1 MSPSPATS
9 LLQQLRKNHPLLPLL
24 GGEDRDR
31 EIRRRGGACPGAADA
46 EAEADLPARL
56 LLLNRRPILFPVEIW
71 RPSLL
76 LHRPSSCVPKHT
88 RGRRAVARAAGKMRA
103 RLGVACGE
111 EDVRSPGYGPR
122 RRRGFLA
129 RASVRGPRQRGRPW
143 CGSVLTDLDL
153 EVSST
158 RGQRRRLPFL
168 LLLHS
173 SCFPLPARAAV
184 VRARHRVARRPPP
197 CWRFGSCVGR
207 TLICLPSLLRC
218 KMRSLIAC
226 SDGGR
231 FFTVHY
237 AFWV

>member
-1 MSPSPATS
+1 MPW
-9 LLQQLRKNHPLLPLL
+9 R
-24 GGEDRDR
+24 G
-31 EIRRRGGACPGAADA
+31 RRGGRGRSAG
-46 EAEADLPARL
+46 
-56 LLLNRRPILFPVEIW
+56 
-71 RPSLL
+71 
-76 LHRPSSCVPKHT
+76 PSSSPQPAPHPLPHRDLAPFSSPPPAILLRPQT
-88 RGRRAVARAAGKMRA
+88 HEGGRAVARAAGKMRA

-129 RASVRGPRQRGRPW
+129 RASVRGPRQRGGPW

-153 EVSST
+153 EVSSA

-207 TLICLPSLLRC
+207 TLICLPSLLLC
-218 KMRSLIAC
+218 KMRSSIAC
-226 SDGGR
+226 PVGGR
-231 FFTVHY
+231 FFTVDH